1 MRRSVLLLG
10 AALLA
15 AAALAPKAA
24 HAQTIV
30 TLGKGYAHDCFMYAK
45 AGIDPYDGVEV
56 CNQSIANEALTI
68 KDRAATFDNR
78 GVMLDQLGRLE
89 KASADFQQSMAL
101 DPKLGDPYVNLGS
114 VLIKQKRYDEA
125 LESINRGIGLGV
137 SFPHIGYY
145 DRAVAY
151 QLLGR
156 YKEAYY
162 DYKKTLELEPNFT
175 QASERLKD
183 FVVTRVPAKVP
194 G

>member
-1 MRRSVLLLG
+1 MRRAVLLLG

-24 HAQTIV
+24 QAQTIV
-30 TLGKGYAHDCFMYAK
+30 SLGKGLAHDCFIYAK
-45 AGIDPYDGVEV
+45 AGVDPYDGVEV
-56 CNQSIANEALTI
+56 CNQSIDHEALTI

-78 GVMLDQLGRLE
+78 GVMLDQLGRVE
-89 KASADFQQSMAL
+89 KATTDYQQNMTQE
-101 DPKLGDPYVNLGS
+101 PKLGDPHINLGS

-125 LESINRGIGLGV
+125 LESINKGIELGV

-183 FVVTRVPAKVP
+183 FVVTRVPAKAP

>member
-1 MRRSVLLLG
+1 MRRSVLFLG

-15 AAALAPKAA
+15 AVAAPAQ
-24 HAQTIV
+24 AQTIV
-30 TLGKGYAHDCFMYAK
+30 SMGKGLAHDCFAYAK
-45 AGIDPYDGVEV
+45 AGVDPYDGVQI
-56 CNQSIANEALTI
+56 CNQAIDNEPLTI

-78 GVMLDQLGRLE
+78 GVMLDMLGRLE

-125 LESINRGIGLGV
+125 LASINKGLELGV

-156 YKEAYY
+156 FKEAYY

-183 FVVTRVPAKVP
+183 FTVTRTPAKVP

>member
-1 MRRSVLLLG
+1 MRRSVLFLG
-10 AALLA
+10 AVLLA
-15 AAALAPKAA
+15 AAVAPAQ
-24 HAQTIV
+24 AQTIV
-30 TLGKGYAHDCFMYAK
+30 SLGKGLAHDCFIYAK
-45 AGIDPYDGVEV
+45 AGVDPYDGVQV
-56 CNQSIANEALTI
+56 CNQSIDHEALTI

-89 KASADFQQSMAL
+89 KAAADFQQSMAL
-101 DPKLGDPYVNLGS
+101 DPKLGDPHINLGS

-125 LESINRGIGLGV
+125 LESINRGIDLGV

>member
-10 AALLA
+10 AAFL
-15 AAALAPKAA
+15 AAALAPAQ
-24 HAQTIV
+24 AQTIV
-30 TLGKGYAHDCFMYAK
+30 SMGKGLAHDCFAYAK
-45 AGIDPYDGVEV
+45 AGVDPYDGVSV
-56 CNQSIANEALTI
+56 CNQSIENEALTI

-78 GVMLDQLGRLE
+78 GVMLDQLGRIE
-89 KASADFQQSMAL
+89 KASQDFQQSMAL

-125 LESINRGIGLGV
+125 LESINKGIELGM

-156 YKEAYY
+156 FKEAYY

-183 FVVTRVPAKVP
+183 FVVTHVPPKVP

>member
-1 MRRSVLLLG
+1 MRRSVLFLG
-10 AALLA
+10 AVLLA
-15 AAALAPKAA
+15 AAAMAPAQ
-24 HAQTIV
+24 AQTIV
-30 TLGKGYAHDCFMYAK
+30 SMGKGLAHDCFAYAK
-45 AGIDPYDGVEV
+45 AGVDPYDGVEI
-56 CNQSIANEALTI
+56 CNQSIDNEALTV
-68 KDRAATFDNR
+68 KDRAATYDNR
-78 GVMLDQLGRLE
+78 GVMLDMLGRLE
-89 KASADFQQSMAL
+89 KASADFRQSMAL

-125 LESINRGIGLGV
+125 LESINKGLALGM

-175 QASERLKD
+175 QASDRLKD
-183 FVVTRVPAKVP
+183 FTVTRTPAKVP

>member
-1 MRRSVLLLG
+1 MKRSFLLLG

-15 AAALAPKAA
+15 AAALVPKAA
-24 HAQTIV
+24 HSQTIV
-30 TLGKGYAHDCFMYAK
+30 TLGKGYAHDCFIYAK

-56 CNQSIANEALTI
+56 CNQSIDHEPLTI

-78 GVMLDQLGRLE
+78 GVMLDLLGRSE
-89 KASADFQQSMAL
+89 KAAADFHQAMAL

-114 VLIKQKRYDEA
+114 VLIKQKRFDEA
-125 LESINRGIGLGV
+125 LESINKGIELGV

-151 QLLGR
+151 QLMGR

-162 DYKKTLELEPNFT
+162 DYEKTLELEPNFT
-175 QASERLKD
+175 QASDRLKD
-183 FVVTRVPAKVP
+183 FVVTRVPAKAP
-194 G
+194 S

>member
-1 MRRSVLLLG
+1 MRRSVLFVG
-10 AALLA
+10 AAFL
-15 AAALAPKAA
+15 AAALAPAQ
-24 HAQTIV
+24 AQTIV
-30 TLGKGYAHDCFMYAK
+30 TMGKGYAHDCFAYAK
-45 AGIDPYDGVEV
+45 AGVDPYDGISV
-56 CNQSIANEALTI
+56 CNQSIENEALTI

-78 GVMLDQLGRLE
+78 GVMLDQLGRIE
-89 KASADFQQSMAL
+89 KASEDFRQSMAL

-125 LESINRGIGLGV
+125 LVSINKGLDLGV

-156 YKEAYY
+156 FKEAYY

-175 QASERLKD
+175 QASDRLKD
-183 FVVTRVPAKVP
+183 FTVTRTPAKVP

>member
-30 TLGKGYAHDCFMYAK
+30 SLGKGLAHDCFIYAK
-45 AGIDPYDGVEV
+45 AGVDPYDGVEV
-56 CNQSIANEALTI
+56 CNQSIDHEPLTI
-68 KDRAATFDNR
+68 KDRAAPVDNR

-89 KASADFQQSMAL
+89 KAAADFQQSMAL
-101 DPKLGDPYVNLGS
+101 DPKLGDPHINLGS
-114 VLIKQKRYDEA
+114 VMIKQKRYDEA
-125 LESINRGIGLGV
+125 LESINKGIALGV

-156 YKEAYY
+156 FKEAYY

-183 FVVTRVPAKVP
+183 FIVTRVPAKAP

>member
-10 AALLA
+10 AAFLA
-15 AAALAPKAA
+15 AAIPGAA
-24 HAQTIV
+24 QAQTIV
-30 TLGKGYAHDCFMYAK
+30 SMGKGLAHDCFVYAK
-45 AGIDPYDGVEV
+45 AGVDPYDGVEI
-56 CNQSIANEALTI
+56 CNQSLTNEALTV
-68 KDRAATFDNR
+68 KDRAATYDNR

-89 KASADFQQSMAL
+89 KAADDFQHAMAL
-101 DPKLGDPYVNLGS
+101 DPGLGDPHINLGS
-114 VLIKQKRYDEA
+114 VMIKQKRYDEA
-125 LESINRGIGLGV
+125 LESINKGIELGV

-156 YKEAYY
+156 FKEAYF
-162 DYKKTLELEPNFT
+162 DYKKVLELEPNFT

-183 FVVTRVPAKVP
+183 FVVTRVPAKAP

>member
-1 MRRSVLLLG
+1 MRRSVLFLG

-15 AAALAPKAA
+15 AAAMAPAQ
-24 HAQTIV
+24 AQTIV
-30 TLGKGYAHDCFMYAK
+30 SMGKGLAHDCFAYAK
-45 AGIDPYDGVEV
+45 AGVDPYDGVEI
-56 CNQSIANEALTI
+56 CNQSIDNETLTV
-68 KDRAATFDNR
+68 KDRAATYDNR
-78 GVMLDQLGRLE
+78 GVMLDALGRLE
-89 KASADFQQSMAL
+89 KATADFRQSMAL

-125 LESINRGIGLGV
+125 LESINKGLALGM

-183 FVVTRVPAKVP
+183 FTVTRTPAKVP

>member
-1 MRRSVLLLG
+1 MRRSVLFLG
-10 AALLA
+10 AVLLA
-15 AAALAPKAA
+15 AAVAPAQ
-24 HAQTIV
+24 AQTIV
-30 TLGKGYAHDCFMYAK
+30 SMGKGLAHDCFAYAK
-45 AGIDPYDGVEV
+45 AGVDPYDGVEV
-56 CNQSIANEALTI
+56 CNQSIDHEALTI
-68 KDRAATFDNR
+68 KDRAATYDNR
-78 GVMLDQLGRLE
+78 GVMLDMLGRLE
-89 KASADFQQSMAL
+89 KAAADFQQSKAL
-101 DPKLGDPYVNLGS
+101 DPRLGDPYVNLGS

-125 LESINRGIGLGV
+125 LESINKGLELGV

-162 DYKKTLELEPNFT
+162 DYKKVLELEPNFT

-183 FVVTRVPAKVP
+183 FTVTRTPAKVP

>member
-1 MRRSVLLLG
+1 MKRSFLLLG

-15 AAALAPKAA
+15 AAALVPKAA
-24 HAQTIV
+24 HSQTIV
-30 TLGKGYAHDCFMYAK
+30 TLGKGYAHDCFIYAK

-56 CNQSIANEALTI
+56 CNQSIDHEPLTI

-78 GVMLDQLGRLE
+78 GVMLDLLGRSE
-89 KASADFQQSMAL
+89 KAAADFHQAMAL

-114 VLIKQKRYDEA
+114 VLIKQKRFDEA
-125 LESINRGIGLGV
+125 LESINKGIELGV

-151 QLLGR
+151 QLMGR

-175 QASERLKD
+175 QASDRLKD
-183 FVVTRVPAKVP
+183 FVVTRVPAKAP
-194 G
+194 S

>member
-1 MRRSVLLLG
+1 MRRSVLFLG

-15 AAALAPKAA
+15 AVAAPAQ
-24 HAQTIV
+24 AQTIV
-30 TLGKGYAHDCFMYAK
+30 SMGKGLAHDCFAYAK
-45 AGIDPYDGVEV
+45 AGVDPYDGVQI
-56 CNQSIANEALTI
+56 CNQSIDNEPLTI

-78 GVMLDQLGRLE
+78 GVMLDMLGRLE

-125 LESINRGIGLGV
+125 LESINKGLALGM

-156 YKEAYY
+156 FKEAYY

-183 FVVTRVPAKVP
+183 FTVTRTPAKVP

>member
-1 MRRSVLLLG
+1 MRRSVLFLG
-10 AALLA
+10 AAFL
-15 AAALAPKAA
+15 AAALAPAQ
-24 HAQTIV
+24 AQTIV
-30 TLGKGYAHDCFMYAK
+30 TLGKGYAHDCFAYAK
-45 AGIDPYDGVEV
+45 AGVDPYDGVEV
-56 CNQSIANEALTI
+56 CNQAIDREPLTV

-89 KASADFQQSMAL
+89 KAYADFQQSMTL

-114 VLIKQKRYDEA
+114 VMIKQKRYDEA
-125 LESINRGIGLGV
+125 LESINKGIELGM

-156 YKEAYY
+156 FKEAYY

-183 FVVTRVPAKVP
+183 FVVTRAPAKVP

>member
-1 MRRSVLLLG
+1 MRRSVLFLG

-15 AAALAPKAA
+15 AVAAPAQ
-24 HAQTIV
+24 AQTIV
-30 TLGKGYAHDCFMYAK
+30 SMGKGLAHDCFIYAK
-45 AGIDPYDGVEV
+45 AGVDPYDGVEV
-56 CNQSIANEALTI
+56 CNQAIDHEPLTV

-78 GVMLDQLGRLE
+78 GVMLDMLGRLE

-125 LESINRGIGLGV
+125 LESINKGLELGM

-156 YKEAYY
+156 FKEAYY

-183 FVVTRVPAKVP
+183 FVVTRAPAKVP

>member
-1 MRRSVLLLG
+1 MRRSVLFLG

-15 AAALAPKAA
+15 AVAAPAQ
-24 HAQTIV
+24 AQTIV
-30 TLGKGYAHDCFMYAK
+30 SMGKGLAHDCFAYAK
-45 AGIDPYDGVEV
+45 AGVDPYDGVQI
-56 CNQSIANEALTI
+56 CNQSIDNEPLTI
-68 KDRAATFDNR
+68 KDRAATYDNR
-78 GVMLDQLGRLE
+78 GVMLDQLGRIE
-89 KASADFQQSMAL
+89 KASQDFQQSMAL

-125 LESINRGIGLGV
+125 LASINKGLELGV

-156 YKEAYY
+156 FKEAYY

-183 FVVTRVPAKVP
+183 FTVTRTPAKVP

>member
-15 AAALAPKAA
+15 ATALAPKAA

-30 TLGKGYAHDCFMYAK
+30 SMGKGLAHDCFIYAK
-45 AGIDPYDGVEV
+45 AGVDPYDGVEV
-56 CNQSIANEALTI
+56 CNQSIDREALTI
-68 KDRAATFDNR
+68 KDRAATYDNR
-78 GVMLDQLGRLE
+78 GVMLDLLGRLE
-89 KASADFQQSMAL
+89 KASDDFHHSIAL
-101 DPKLGDPYVNLGS
+101 DPRLGDPYVNLGS

-125 LESINRGIGLGV
+125 LEHINKGIELGV

-156 YKEAYY
+156 FKEAYY

-183 FVVTRVPAKVP
+183 FVVTRAPAKVP

>member
-1 MRRSVLLLG
+1 MRRSVLFLG

-15 AAALAPKAA
+15 AIAAPAQ
-24 HAQTIV
+24 AQTIV
-30 TLGKGYAHDCFMYAK
+30 SMGKGLAHDCFAYAK
-45 AGIDPYDGVEV
+45 AGVDPYDGVQI
-56 CNQSIANEALTI
+56 CNQAIDNEPLTV

-78 GVMLDQLGRLE
+78 GVMLDMLGRLE

-125 LESINRGIGLGV
+125 LESINKGIELGM

-156 YKEAYY
+156 FKEAYY

-183 FVVTRVPAKVP
+183 FVVTRAPAKVP

>member
-1 MRRSVLLLG
+1 MRRSVLFLG
-10 AALLA
+10 AALLGA
-15 AAALAPKAA
+15 AVAPAG
-24 HAQTIV
+24 AQTIV
-30 TLGKGYAHDCFMYAK
+30 SMGKGLAHDCFAYAK
-45 AGIDPYDGVEV
+45 AGVDPYDGVQV
-56 CNQSIANEALTI
+56 CNQSIDNEPLTV
-68 KDRAATFDNR
+68 KDRAATCDNR

-89 KASADFQQSMAL
+89 KAADDFHQSMAL
-101 DPKLGDPYVNLGS
+101 DPKLGDPHVNLGS

-125 LESINRGIGLGV
+125 LVSINKGLDLGV

-175 QASERLKD
+175 QASDRLKD
-183 FVVTRVPAKVP
+183 FTVTRTPAKVP

>member
-1 MRRSVLLLG
+1 MRRSVLFLG

-15 AAALAPKAA
+15 AAAMAPA

-30 TLGKGYAHDCFMYAK
+30 SMGKGLAHDCFAYAK
-45 AGIDPYDGVEV
+45 AGVDPYDGVEV
-56 CNQSIANEALTI
+56 CNQSIDHEALTV
-68 KDRAATFDNR
+68 KDRAATYDNR
-78 GVMLDQLGRLE
+78 GVMLDMLGRLD
-89 KASADFQQSMAL
+89 KASADFRQSMAL

-114 VLIKQKRYDEA
+114 VMIKQKRYDEA
-125 LESINRGIGLGV
+125 LVSINKGLDLGV

-175 QASERLKD
+175 QASDRLKD
-183 FVVTRVPAKVP
+183 FTVTRTPAKVP

>member
-15 AAALAPKAA
+15 AAALVPKAA
-24 HAQTIV
+24 HSQTIV
-30 TLGKGYAHDCFMYAK
+30 TLGKGYAHDCFLYAK
-45 AGIDPYDGVEV
+45 AGVDPYDGVEV
-56 CNQSIANEALTI
+56 CNQALDHEPLTI

-78 GVMLDQLGRLE
+78 GVMLDQLGRVE
-89 KASADFQQSMAL
+89 KAADDFHQALAL

-114 VLIKQKRYDEA
+114 VLIKQKHYDEA
-125 LESINRGIGLGV
+125 LESINKGIELGM

-183 FVVTRVPAKVP
+183 FVVTRTPAKVP

>member
-1 MRRSVLLLG
+1 MRRSVLFLG
-10 AALLA
+10 AALLGA
-15 AAALAPKAA
+15 AVAPAG
-24 HAQTIV
+24 AQTIV
-30 TLGKGYAHDCFMYAK
+30 SMGKGLAHDCFAYAK
-45 AGIDPYDGVEV
+45 AGVDPYDGVQI
-56 CNQSIANEALTI
+56 CNQAIDNEPLTV

-78 GVMLDQLGRLE
+78 GVMLDMLGRLE

-125 LESINRGIGLGV
+125 LESINKGIELGM

-156 YKEAYY
+156 FKEAYF
-162 DYKKTLELEPNFT
+162 DYKKVLELEPNFT

-183 FVVTRVPAKVP
+183 FVVTRVPAKAP
-194 G
+194 S